1 MENFQF
7 TDSLTPEVYRALREA
22 VGWAPITPGQAER
35 GLAHTAF
42 VVGAKQDGRFVGM
55 GRVLFDFGYTAYIG
69 DIIVAPECQGKG
81 LGREIV
87 TRLMDRVKLAAEPG
101 ERIMFVLVA
110 AKGKEGFYRKLGFQE
125 RPNAAYG
132 PGMTQYFL
140 AE

>member
-1 MENFQF
+1 MENFEF
-7 TDSLTPEVYRALREA
+7 IDSLTPEAYRTLREA
-22 VGWAPITPGQAER
+22 VGWLPITPGQAER
-35 GLAHTAF
+35 GLAHTSF
-42 VVGAKQDGRFVGM
+42 VVAVKQGGRFVGM

-81 LGREIV
+81 LGKEIV
-87 TRLMDRVKLAAEPG
+87 TRLMDRVKQAAVPG

-125 RPNAAYG
+125 RPSETYG
-132 PGMTQYFL
+132 PGMTLYFY